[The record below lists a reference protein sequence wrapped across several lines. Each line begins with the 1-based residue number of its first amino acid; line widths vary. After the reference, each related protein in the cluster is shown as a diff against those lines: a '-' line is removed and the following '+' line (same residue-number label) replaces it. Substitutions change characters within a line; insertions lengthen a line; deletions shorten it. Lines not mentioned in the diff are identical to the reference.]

1 MASQPK
7 RLSELISEV
16 LEERAQAV
24 TFSPEHI
31 EVKTAQLRQR
41 LRAVQEST
49 AARRRIA
56 RAVAV
61 LPPERRRGWLEGVQA
76 ALKVVLGEAARSSRV
91 LADAARDLLPVDP
104 GGWSFASG
112 AALGGQVSAQFR
124 PEDGSETAPPFA
136 PEDDRARAE
145 SIPRAGASPVTVIAE
160 DTGGAPRVLT
170 TIRDF
175 PADRPAPVLLI
186 IEDAADNDRPLTVE
200 VDPQSAP
207 MPGGLRCLTYEAA
220 LPPGT
225 YLVFLGNPR
234 SMPE

>member
-7 RLSELISEV
+7 RLSELIREV
-16 LEERAQAV
+16 LDERAQAV
-24 TFSPEHI
+24 TFSAEHI
-31 EVKTAQLRQR
+31 EAKTAQLRQR
-41 LRAVQEST
+41 LGAMQESA

-56 RAVAV
+56 QAVAA
-61 LPPERRRGWLEGVQA
+61 LPAERRQGWLEGVQA
-76 ALKVVLGEAARSSRV
+76 ALKVVFGEAARSSRILV
-91 LADAARDLLPVDP
+91 DAARDFLPFDP
-104 GGWSFASG
+104 GGWRFTSG
-112 AALGGQVSAQFR
+112 TALDGQVFAQFR
-124 PEDGSETAPPFA
+124 PEDYSETAIPSA

-160 DTGGAPRVLT
+160 DTGGARRVLA

-175 PADRPAPVLLI
+175 PADQPAPVLLI
-186 IEDAADNDRPLTVE
+186 IEDTADNDRPLTVE

-220 LPPGT
+220 LPPGA

>member
-31 EVKTAQLRQR
+31 EAKTAQLRRR
-41 LRAVQEST
+41 LRAVQQT
-49 AARRRIA
+49 ATARRRIVQ
-56 RAVAV
+56 AVAI

-76 ALKVVLGEAARSSRV
+76 ALKVVIGEAARGSRV

-104 GGWSFASG
+104 AGWTFGSG
-112 AALGGQVSAQFR
+112 TALGGQVSAQFR
-124 PEDGSETAPPFA
+124 PEDNSEMAAPSA

-145 SIPRAGASPVTVIAE
+145 SIPRASAPPVTVIAD
-160 DTGGAPRVLT
+160 DTGGARRVLA

-186 IEDAADNDRPLTVE
+186 IEDTADNDRPLTVE

-207 MPGGLRCLTYEAA
+207 MPGGLRSLTYEAA
-220 LPPGT
+220 LPPGA

-234 SMPE
+234 SMPQ